1 MNAKELR
8 EKSVEQLKKDLVD
21 LHKKF
26 VLLRI
31 EAKAG
36 QLKNI
41 RELRVVRKSIALIK
55 TMLRERELTT
65 KQSSIK

>member
-8 EKSVEQLKKDLVD
+8 EKSAEQLKKDLQD

-41 RELRVVRKSIALIK
+41 RELRVVRKSIALVK
-55 TMLRERELTT
+55 TILKEQELTS
-65 KQSSIK
+65 KK